1 MREHG
6 AGYVLELERELD
18 GTPEHVYEMLTEPA
32 ELTNWWGPHGFT
44 LPDVQLD
51 LRVGGKYR
59 FTMRPPVGEAFHL
72 SGDFLE
78 ILVPERLSYTFR
90 WEEPTP
96 DDRETVVRLTL
107 RSLGEATQ
115 VSLSQGEFATEE
127 RLELHRS
134 GWTDSLEK
142 LQAEL
147 KAKGS

>member
-1 MREHG
+1 MRGHG
-6 AGYVLELERELD
+6 GGYVLELERELD

-44 LPDVQLD
+44 IPEVQLD

-59 FTMRPPVGEAFHL
+59 FTMRPPAGEAFHL

-134 GWTDSLEK
+134 GWTDSFEK
-142 LQAEL
+142 LQAVL
-147 KAKGS
+147 KSKGS